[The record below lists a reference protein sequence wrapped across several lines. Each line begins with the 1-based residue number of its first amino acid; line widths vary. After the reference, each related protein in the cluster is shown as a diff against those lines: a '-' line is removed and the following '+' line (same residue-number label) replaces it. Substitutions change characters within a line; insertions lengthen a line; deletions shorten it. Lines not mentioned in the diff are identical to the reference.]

1 MDKEKYI
8 QLTKDLYRLTVLFP
22 KKDPLRYKMRELATN
37 ILAKPERKDVEAL
50 NSLFEVAKSQN
61 WVTFSD
67 LSTVQENYVI
77 LLKTLDEIKPEI
89 KRQIATEIV
98 STKGLASR
106 QEKILSLLK
115 EKGKAQVWELKQV
128 FPQTSKRTIRRDCEC
143 LLKEGMIERMGERNN
158 TFYQVKSI

>member
-22 KKDPLRYKMRELATN
+22 KKDPLRYKMRELANN
-37 ILAKPERKDVEAL
+37 ILLKPERKDVEAL

-77 LLKTLDEIKPEI
+77 LLKTLEEIKPEI
-89 KRQIATEIV
+89 KRQIITETVPINPPPLPNYNRNWR
-98 STKGLASR
+98 KDWLIDR
-106 QEKILSLLK
+106 
-115 EKGKAQVWELKQV
+115 
-128 FPQTSKRTIRRDCEC
+128 KR
-143 LLKEGMIERMGERNN
+143 
-158 TFYQVKSI
+158 Y